1 LYIFY
6 FENIYKLAFH
16 VDSGLEMSS
25 KWREIAEKVLEHE
38 DRIQKTY
45 PGKLDGKNGYLMMS
59 NRKLLFVRQEGFMH
73 KTYDIT
79 MDLPYK
85 KIGKINPNG
94 KYELEITDV
103 DSVKHSFKTEELNI
117 TIVEKSLEE
126 LKSPS
131 K

>member
-1 LYIFY
+1 M
-6 FENIYKLAFH
+6 AFH

-59 NRKLLFVRQEGFMH
+59 SRKLLFVRQEGFMH

-79 MDLPYK
+79 MDLPYE

-103 DSVKHSFKTEELNI
+103 DSVKHSFKTEELSI

-126 LKSPS
+126 LKSSS